1 MKNTTLE
8 APAPRPAAAVAGV
21 PCGMKNSE
29 VPMMALRRAVQLCGG
44 VDALGD
50 ALNISTESLDR
61 MIAGEDEV
69 PLPVFTQ
76 AVGLL
81 LEATATRAPKRST
94 PDSNEGGRKGPR
106 H

>member
-1 MKNTTLE
+1 MKS
-8 APAPRPAAAVAGV
+8 
-21 PCGMKNSE
+21 SE
-29 VPMMALRRAVQLCGG
+29 VPMMTLRRAVQLCGG
-44 VDALGD
+44 LDALGD
-50 ALNISTESLDR
+50 ALNVSTDGLER
-61 MIAGEDEV
+61 MIAGEEEV

-81 LEATATRAPKRST
+81 LEATATRAPKST

>member
-1 MKNTTLE
+1 
-8 APAPRPAAAVAGV
+8 
-21 PCGMKNSE
+21 MKNSD
-29 VPMMALRRAVQLCGG
+29 VPMMALRRAVQICNGL
-44 VDALGD
+44 DALSD
-50 ALNISTESLDR
+50 ALNVSNERLEKMMT
-61 MIAGEDEV
+61 GEEEV

-81 LEATATRAPKRST
+81 LEATATRSPKRT

>member
-1 MKNTTLE
+1 
-8 APAPRPAAAVAGV
+8 
-21 PCGMKNSE
+21 MKNSD
-29 VPMMALRRAVQLCGG
+29 VPMMALRRAVQICNGL
-44 VDALGD
+44 DSLSD
-50 ALNISTESLDR
+50 ALNVSNEALEKMMSG
-61 MIAGEDEV
+61 AEEV

-81 LEATATRAPKRST
+81 LEATATRSPKRT